1 MTHESCVGSREE
13 EKREREEREREGR
26 VNIFKHLFLAGGGEM
41 LSPLIAKPFTCSSL
55 ELKNLLNI
63 LALLTKDHDA
73 CGGY

>member
-1 MTHESCVGSREE
+1 MGGKQR
-13 EKREREEREREGR
+13 KREREKEGR

-41 LSPLIAKPFTCSSL
+41 LSPLIANPFTCFSL

>member
-1 MTHESCVGSREE
+1 MGGNKRRRNE
-13 EKREREEREREGR
+13 RERERREEGREGR

-41 LSPLIAKPFTCSSL
+41 LSPLIVNPFTCLSL

>member
-1 MTHESCVGSREE
+1 MTHESCVWAATREE
-13 EKREREEREREGR
+13 ETREGGR

-41 LSPLIAKPFTCSSL
+41 LSPLIVNPFTCLSL

>member
-1 MTHESCVGSREE
+1 MKAVCGRQQEKK
-13 EKREREEREREGR
+13 KREKEKEKGGR

-41 LSPLIAKPFTCSSL
+41 LSPLIANPFTCLSL
-55 ELKNLLNI
+55 ELENLLNI

>member
-1 MTHESCVGSREE
+1 
-13 EKREREEREREGR
+13 
-26 VNIFKHLFLAGGGEM
+26 M
-41 LSPLIAKPFTCSSL
+41 LSPLIVNPFTCLSL